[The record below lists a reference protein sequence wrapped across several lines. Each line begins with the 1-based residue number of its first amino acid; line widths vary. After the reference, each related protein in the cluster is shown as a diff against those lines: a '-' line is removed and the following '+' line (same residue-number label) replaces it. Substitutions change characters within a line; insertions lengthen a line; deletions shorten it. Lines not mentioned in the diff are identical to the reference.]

1 MSLKI
6 AYTNKSDWPVEWSH
20 SLYAKPAYKQRQI
33 AASHAGLLFYDS
45 EDNDGVDIGDDTDIA
60 EIDVRL
66 RNADPEDGGDGVA
79 DQRMRLRVNR
89 KSPAA
94 APAQSGALLFDMSYG
109 SVVLGDTLSEL
120 TMLLPKK
127 YVYGLGG
134 HAFSFGERIGSAFV
148 RKTMYDMEHITME
161 GRQSAVPVFMA
172 MDSERNFFGV
182 HVESERPLTIQ
193 VLPGIKTTAE
203 EFEPLVVLR
212 SMGGHML
219 VHVFAGPTPRE
230 VVQQI
235 SEHLGR
241 LERYILLKCPL
252 ASPPKWQPA

>member
-1 MSLKI
+1 M
-6 AYTNKSDWPVEWSH
+6 EWSH
-20 SLYAKPAYKQRQI
+20 SLYAQPAYRQRQI
-33 AASHAGLLFYDS
+33 AASHAGLLFYD
-45 EDNDGVDIGDDTDIA
+45 EDNDVVDIGDDTNIT

-66 RNADPEDGGDGVA
+66 RNADPEDDGDGVA
-79 DQRMRLRVNR
+79 DERMRLRVNR
-89 KSPAA
+89 KGP
-94 APAQSGALLFDMSYG
+94 SGARLFDMSYG
-109 SVVLGDTLSEL
+109 SVVLGDSLSEL

-203 EFEPLVVLR
+203 EFEPLVALR
-212 SMGGHML
+212 SMGGHVL
-219 VHVFAGPTPRE
+219 VHVFAGPTPRD
-230 VVQQI
+230 VVEQI

-241 LERYILLKCPL
+241 FERY
-252 ASPPKWQPA
+252 